1 MRSRVRCRFFSESVA
16 QLVEHSAFN
25 RNCVGS
31 NPFRL
36 NKMLERK
43 RSDIITPLDIDK
55 IFKIHGGNSYKE
67 IKITNS
73 QFVGRKFGEF
83 VATKVP
89 AK

>member
-1 MRSRVRCRFFSESVA
+1 
-16 QLVEHSAFN
+16 
-25 RNCVGS
+25 
-31 NPFRL
+31 
-36 NKMLERK
+36 MLERK

-89 AK
+89 AKWKKHGKKH

>member
-1 MRSRVRCRFFSESVA
+1 
-16 QLVEHSAFN
+16 
-25 RNCVGS
+25 
-31 NPFRL
+31 
-36 NKMLERK
+36 MLERK